1 MSWWFKFVFTASKG
15 FEILLWHLLQVL
27 SSSRLYHNVRFWGGR
42 PSKICLFEW
51 EEDGLSYVE
60 FSGVEEAYWVQT
72 FGQFWYSSDGE
83 RELLQIGGKS
93 LNKCGNFD
101 DRCTPCNSVCKFNR
115 ELGFANRSTSAA
127 AVLQFS
133 HAMQLSSTCSKRNCR
148 KSITFYNCSHH
159 AVQWRDACEKPI

>member
-1 MSWWFKFVFTASKG
+1 MSWWFQFVFTASKG
-15 FEILLWHLLQVL
+15 FEILLWHLLRVL
-27 SSSRLYHNVRFWGGR
+27 SSSRPYHNVRFWGGR

-93 LNKCGNFD
+93 LNKCGNFA

-127 AVLQFS
+127 GVLQFS
-133 HAMQLSSTCSKRNCR
+133 PAMQLSSTCSKRNCR

>member
-1 MSWWFKFVFTASKG
+1 M
-15 FEILLWHLLQVL
+15 IIPN
-27 SSSRLYHNVRFWGGR
+27 RLYCIKRLWNLILTFIASTFFLKTVSQCKVLGRKAFKDLFVWVTGGWF
-42 PSKICLFEW
+42 I
-51 EEDGLSYVE
+51 LSVE

-93 LNKCGNFD
+93 LNKCGNFA

-133 HAMQLSSTCSKRNCR
+133 PAMQLSSTCSKRNCR